1 MASTDTPAAH
11 AKRRRRRVYLRAVE
25 RILNSNVFVVVL
37 GGVIVQWVAT
47 QHQSAAKEREL
58 AVTAAQERAR
68 LSVEWRRDTLH
79 ERDEASRR
87 AFETV
92 SKMVTA
98 AEDVMGIEEKA
109 WRDLKYAPADRK
121 AVHDYENKLRE
132 AYNTAVSEWDDSKDG
147 FEPTF
152 GAIDA
157 DDAAPITWRNARGAA
172 DHLEQCINEWF
183 TAAPPATAPV
193 EHPCRAAAETS
204 REALSKLSEAMS
216 LSKRRLF
223 DELRNRP

>member
-1 MASTDTPAAH
+1 M
-11 AKRRRRRVYLRAVE
+11 RRRRLVYLRTVE
-25 RILNSNVFVVVL
+25 RILNSNVLVVVL
-37 GGVIVQWVAT
+37 GGMIVQSVAV

-79 ERDEASRR
+79 ERDQASRR

-121 AVHDYENKLRE
+121 VVADYENKLRE
-132 AYNTAVSEWDDSKDG
+132 AYNAAVSEWDYSKDG
-147 FEPTF
+147 FEPNF

-157 DDAAPITWRNARGAA
+157 HDSAPTAWRGARTAA
-172 DHLEQCINEWF
+172 DHLKQCIEKWF
-183 TAAPPATAPV
+183 TALPPTTAPAD
-193 EHPCRAAAETS
+193 HPCRASAQAS
-204 REALSKLSEAMS
+204 REALSKLSGAMS

-223 DELRNRP
+223 DELTPPVQSR